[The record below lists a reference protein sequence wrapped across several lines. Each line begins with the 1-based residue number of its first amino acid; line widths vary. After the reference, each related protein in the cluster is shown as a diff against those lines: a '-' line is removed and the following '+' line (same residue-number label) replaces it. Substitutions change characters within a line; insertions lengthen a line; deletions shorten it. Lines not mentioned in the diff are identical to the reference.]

1 MANQLHGMLA
11 GNDNIVTG
19 ENIKPSYAGDD
30 EAFLRKVVTPIYRVI
45 AKEASKSGN
54 GTASSTEWCN
64 YDDLNEYFWFQFA
77 EIIKE
82 REQQFWHLRGSK
94 EDAEKVATSVF
105 WMIDKIL
112 LQLMII
118 YAWSGVAIQNILR
131 RDVLYYLSSIFITA
145 AFLRLLQ
152 SILDLVLNFPGYHRW
167 KFTDVLRSILKI
179 IVETLSCLHL
189 LSEHLKIK
197 WLVLQMRMTFH
208 RTVKSIPPIYLLLYE
223 LWVCLDN
230 DFSRCQVSANKGSE
244 AAKFAQLWNEV
255 ITSFREDLISDRKGY
270 TTEIDNI
277 VKGFSLTCF
286 NIEVANSFFKGDGFV
301 TNPYSAKYGSP
312 LQIKGLRLMET
323 ICADEYMKCAIIE
336 CCEFFK
342 QVLNILVVGGN
353 EK

>member
-167 KFTDVLRSILKI
+167 KFTNVLRSILKI
-179 IVETLSCLHL
+179 IVSFAWAVILPLCYSGSFKQVVGFTNG
-189 LSEHLKIK
+189 
-197 WLVLQMRMTFH
+197 MTFL
-208 RTVKSIPPIYLLLYE
+208 RTVKSIPPIYLFAVVIYMTPNILG
-223 LWVCLDN
+223 LD
-230 DFSRCQVSANKGSE
+230 
-244 AAKFAQLWNEV
+244 
-255 ITSFREDLISDRKGY
+255 RE
-270 TTEIDNI
+270 
-277 VKGFSLTCF
+277 
-286 NIEVANSFFKGDGFV
+286 
-301 TNPYSAKYGSP
+301 
-312 LQIKGLRLMET
+312 LRLAH
-323 ICADEYMKCAIIE
+323 C
-336 CCEFFK
+336 
-342 QVLNILVVGGN
+342 
-353 EK
+353 